1 IGRNKNR
8 MRYLFFL
15 VCCLFA
21 LNTIAQDSLPYTK
34 NETIYGRKDGM
45 ALTMTVLTPKKKV
58 NGKAIIYVLSGNWI
72 SSERMLDAFSERTG
86 LYIDAGYTLFGV
98 MVGCQPRYAI
108 PDEIEDL
115 KRAVRFVRYHAADY
129 KIDPDRIGITGSSS
143 GGHLSLMI
151 ATSDN
156 VINPKSKDP
165 VDKVSSRVQAA
176 AVFYPPTDFLN
187 YGKANTFSQVSQAG
201 LAFMGLAGAFDF
213 KVFSDSTR
221 TYVSITD
228 MEKKREIAKEI
239 SPITHVSSDDP
250 PVLIIHGNKDFVVP
264 MQQSESIIARFK
276 EMKVPCHFIMREGGA
291 HGWPNRDVEEKNFI
305 DWFDKYLK

>member
-1 IGRNKNR
+1 

-115 KRAVRFVRYHAADY
+115 KRAVRFVRYHAANY

-156 VINPKSKDP
+156 VVNPKSKDP

>member
-1 IGRNKNR
+1 
-8 MRYLFFL
+8 MRYLLLLAFSLSVL
-15 VCCLFA
+15 V
-21 LNTIAQDSLPYTK
+21 TSAQDSLPYTK

-156 VINPKSKDP
+156 VVNPKSKDP

-264 MQQSESIIARFK
+264 MQQSESIIAKFK

-305 DWFDKYLK
+305 EWFDKYLK

>member
-1 IGRNKNR
+1 
-8 MRYLFFL
+8 MRYLLLLAFSLSVL
-15 VCCLFA
+15 V
-21 LNTIAQDSLPYTK
+21 TSAQDSLPYTK

-115 KRAVRFVRYHAADY
+115 KRAVRFVRYHAANY

-156 VINPKSKDP
+156 VVNPKSKDP

>member
-1 IGRNKNR
+1 
-8 MRYLFFL
+8 MRYLLLLAFSLSVL
-15 VCCLFA
+15 VSS
-21 LNTIAQDSLPYTK
+21 AQDSLPYTK

-156 VINPKSKDP
+156 VVNPKSKDP

>member
-1 IGRNKNR
+1 
-8 MRYLFFL
+8 MRYLFLL

>member
-1 IGRNKNR
+1 

-264 MQQSESIIARFK
+264 MQQSESIIAKFK
-276 EMKVPCHFIMREGGA
+276 EMKVTCHFIMREGGA

>member
-1 IGRNKNR
+1 
-8 MRYLFFL
+8 MRYLLLLAFSLSVL
-15 VCCLFA
+15 VSS
-21 LNTIAQDSLPYTK
+21 AQDSLPYTK

-228 MEKKREIAKEI
+228 REKKREIAKEI

>member
-1 IGRNKNR
+1 

>member
-1 IGRNKNR
+1 
-8 MRYLFFL
+8 MRYLLLLAFSLSVL
-15 VCCLFA
+15 VSS
-21 LNTIAQDSLPYTK
+21 AQDSLPYTK

-250 PVLIIHGNKDFVVP
+250 PVLIFHGIKDFVVP
-264 MQQSESIIARFK
+264 MQPSESIIARFK

>member
-1 IGRNKNR
+1 
-8 MRYLFFL
+8 MRYLLLFVCSLFVL
-15 VCCLFA
+15 VSS
-21 LNTIAQDSLPYTK
+21 AQDSLPYTK

-156 VINPKSKDP
+156 VVNPKSKDP

>member
-1 IGRNKNR
+1 
-8 MRYLFFL
+8 MRYLLLLAFSLFVL
-15 VCCLFA
+15 V
-21 LNTIAQDSLPYTK
+21 TSAQDSLPYTK

-115 KRAVRFVRYHAADY
+115 KRAVRFVRYHAANY

>member
-1 IGRNKNR
+1 
-8 MRYLFFL
+8 MRYLLLLAFSLFVL
-15 VCCLFA
+15 V
-21 LNTIAQDSLPYTK
+21 TSAQDSLPYTK

-115 KRAVRFVRYHAADY
+115 KRAVRFVRYHAANY

-156 VINPKSKDP
+156 VVNPKSKDP

>member
-1 IGRNKNR
+1 
-8 MRYLFFL
+8 MRYLLLLAFSLSVL
-15 VCCLFA
+15 VSS
-21 LNTIAQDSLPYTK
+21 AQDSLPYTK

>member
-1 IGRNKNR
+1 
-8 MRYLFFL
+8 MRYLLLLAFSLFVL
-15 VCCLFA
+15 V
-21 LNTIAQDSLPYTK
+21 TSAQDSLPYTK

-156 VINPKSKDP
+156 VVNPKSKDP

-264 MQQSESIIARFK
+264 MQQSESIIAKFK

>member
-1 IGRNKNR
+1 
-8 MRYLFFL
+8 MRYLLLLAFSLSVL
-15 VCCLFA
+15 VSS
-21 LNTIAQDSLPYTK
+21 AQDSLPYTK

-58 NGKAIIYVLSGNWI
+58 NGRAIIYVLSGNWI

-156 VINPKSKDP
+156 VVNPKSKDP

>member
-1 IGRNKNR
+1 
-8 MRYLFFL
+8 MRYLFLL

-115 KRAVRFVRYHAADY
+115 KRAVRFVRYHAANY

>member
-1 IGRNKNR
+1 

-115 KRAVRFVRYHAADY
+115 KRAVRFVRYHAANY

>member
-1 IGRNKNR
+1 
-8 MRYLFFL
+8 MRYLLLLAFSLSVL
-15 VCCLFA
+15 V
-21 LNTIAQDSLPYTK
+21 TSAQDSLPYTK

-58 NGKAIIYVLSGNWI
+58 NGRAIIYVLSGNWI

-115 KRAVRFVRYHAADY
+115 KRAVRFVRYHAANY

-156 VINPKSKDP
+156 VVNPKSKDP

>member
-1 IGRNKNR
+1 
-8 MRYLFFL
+8 MRYLLLFVCSLFVL
-15 VCCLFA
+15 VSS
-21 LNTIAQDSLPYTK
+21 AQDSLPYTK

-264 MQQSESIIARFK
+264 MQQSESIIAKFK

>member
-1 IGRNKNR
+1 
-8 MRYLFFL
+8 MRYLLLLAFSLSVL
-15 VCCLFA
+15 V
-21 LNTIAQDSLPYTK
+21 TSAQDSLPYTK

-156 VINPKSKDP
+156 VVNPKSKDP

-264 MQQSESIIARFK
+264 MQQSESIIAKFK
-276 EMKVPCHFIMREGGA
+276 EMKVTCHFIMREGGA

>member
-1 IGRNKNR
+1 
-8 MRYLFFL
+8 LAFSLSVL
-15 VCCLFA
+15 V
-21 LNTIAQDSLPYTK
+21 TSAQDSLPYTK

-115 KRAVRFVRYHAADY
+115 KRAVRFVRYHAANY

-264 MQQSESIIARFK
+264 MQQSESIIAEFK